1 MLDTHVAAKRA
12 PLDLDPDLHIRI
24 LRIRDELDQKVEGTL
39 TDLSVDLEGEVLEP
53 AKEAVFH
60 IGEDCDRSVLMD
72 HYGRHLDQLWTCFA
86 GGGRA
91 LF

>member
-24 LRIRDELDQKVEGTL
+24 LRIRNELDQKVEGTL

-53 AKEAVFH
+53 AKEA
-60 IGEDCDRSVLMD
+60 IQSIWAECYRGYTIDTLRRTIDNSL
-72 HYGRHLDQLWTCFA
+72 TCF
-86 GGGRA
+86 GWRA
-91 LF
+91 KI